1 MRLVCLDPFMSHVLE
16 KLLILKSFCKSDAVI
31 KSDNS
36 SEWLLKVCR
45 FVTNNA
51 EDFCHDTYASHLL
64 RTCTECLMG
73 LRAAQTG
80 GNQSRTQGYDERAVW
95 RLAGDQELVKECDEV
110 LEIFTNRLLTLSP
123 DSLVSELCVRV
134 IHVFCSLGV
143 TRHQDHVKKIITHLI
158 QSVLSTGVDLED
170 NNIVRSATLFVHH
183 IVSIVLIREIL
194 M

>member
-80 GNQSRTQGYDERAVW
+80 GNQSRTQGYDERKVW
-95 RLAGDQELVKECDEV
+95 RLAGDNELVKECDEV
-110 LEIFTNRLLTLSP
+110 LEIFTNRLLALSP

-134 IHVFCSLGV
+134 IHVFCSLRV

-170 NNIVRSATLFVHH
+170 NNIVRSAILLFSFLSHRQYSV
-183 IVSIVLIREIL
+183 

>member
-110 LEIFTNRLLTLSP
+110 LEIVTNVVGELEEVGEDLVNELGLYQKGKSPYQGGRFIGRLVGAVIRFIRRWTGTKQQLAAIVEQQQAVQG
-123 DSLVSELCVRV
+123 SLEATD
-134 IHVFCSLGV
+134 G
-143 TRHQDHVKKIITHLI
+143 QD
-158 QSVLSTGVDLED
+158 
-170 NNIVRSATLFVHH
+170 R
-183 IVSIVLIREIL
+183 
-194 M
+194 

>member
-31 KSDNS
+31 KSED
-36 SEWLLKVCR
+36 SEWLLRVCR

-51 EDFCHDTYASHLL
+51 EDFCNDTYASHLL

-80 GNQSRTQGYDERAVW
+80 VNQSRTQGYDERTVW
-95 RLAGDQELVKECDEV
+95 RLAGDKEVIKECDEV
-110 LEIFTNRLLTLSP
+110 LETFTNRLLALSP
-123 DSLVSELCVRV
+123 DCLVSELCVRV
-134 IHVFCSLGV
+134 INVFCSLGV
-143 TRHQDHVKKIITHLI
+143 TRHQEHVKKIITHLI
-158 QSVLSTGVDLED
+158 QSVLSSGVDLED
-170 NNIVRSATLFVHH
+170 NNIVRSAILLF
-183 IVSIVLIREIL
+183 SSCRLKLALIS